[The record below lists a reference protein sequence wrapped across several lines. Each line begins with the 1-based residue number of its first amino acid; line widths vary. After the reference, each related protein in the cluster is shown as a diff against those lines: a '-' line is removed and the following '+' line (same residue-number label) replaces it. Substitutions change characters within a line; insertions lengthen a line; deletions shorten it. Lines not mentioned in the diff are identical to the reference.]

1 MDDREHLHTLTE
13 IRSLMERS
21 SRFISLSGLSGIS
34 AGVCA
39 CVGVGVLVVRWGI
52 PLFSQ
57 SEVSFYELATV
68 EFIKF
73 LLIDVFCV
81 LISALLLALYF
92 TRRKAK
98 IKGLPF
104 WDKSASRL
112 LVNLFIPLAA
122 GGIFSL
128 SMIYHHF
135 AVFIP
140 ATTLVFYGLAL
151 LNASKYTLH
160 DIRALGLAE
169 MALGLC
175 ASFLLGYS
183 LLFWLIGFGIL
194 HIIYGTIMYFKY
206 EK

>member
-1 MDDREHLHTLTE
+1 MDNREHLDTLTE

-39 CVGVGVLVVRWGI
+39 CVGVAALVAEWGI
-52 PLFSQ
+52 PLFGKPDAA
-57 SEVSFYELATV
+57 FYELVT
-68 EFIKF
+68 EKFIKF
-73 LLIDVFCV
+73 LIIDAFCV
-81 LISALLLALYF
+81 LISALLLAVYF
-92 TRRKAK
+92 TRRKAI

-112 LVNLFIPLAA
+112 LANLLIPLAA

-135 AVFIP
+135 AAFVP

-160 DIRALGLAE
+160 DIRALGIVE

-175 ASFLLGYS
+175 ASFLIGYG